1 MNKDIERLIKVI
13 LLKSDLTSIDKML
26 QSPIEKDMLK
36 ILLIKNIFL
45 TISNFVDFEL
55 TMRSLYQEFPELSKI
70 YKRADQQFQF
80 AKYIRNKFIG
90 HIKEELIQKAIEWRP
105 ELKYLLSKDKNENI
119 DYLYNLFILET
130 VINTYVDNDGK
141 HKIFDS
147 DTDLVYPHDIN
158 RFLEYLYFIVQ
169 SAIEFLNEL
178 YKILEIKIDMKK
190 LETFDIEDWIK
201 AGKTD
206 FQFIRK

>member
-1 MNKDIERLIKVI
+1 M
-13 LLKSDLTSIDKML
+13 
-26 QSPIEKDMLK
+26 
-36 ILLIKNIFL
+36 
-45 TISNFVDFEL
+45 
-55 TMRSLYQEFPELSKI
+55 
-70 YKRADQQFQF
+70 
-80 AKYIRNKFIG
+80 
-90 HIKEELIQKAIEWRP
+90 
-105 ELKYLLSKDKNENI
+105 
-119 DYLYNLFILET
+119 
-130 VINTYVDNDGK
+130 
-141 HKIFDS
+141 
-147 DTDLVYPHDIN
+147 YPHDIN